1 MLTRI
6 DTLKFQLK
14 IPLSIMFQTT
24 VRNEI
29 SKQESIMHD
38 SFKITN
44 YYLLFFN
51 LFCDT

>member
-6 DTLKFQLK
+6 DTLKFQVK
-14 IPLSIMFQTT
+14 IPLPIKSQTT
-24 VRNEI
+24 IRNEI
-29 SKQESIMHD
+29 SRQESIMHD

-44 YYLLFFN
+44 FYFLFFN